1 MKKRIASGATLAA
14 AAAVLITSGAA
25 TSTPAQAKSDYAV
38 KCFGLNACKGHGS
51 CKSTANAC
59 KGKNAC
65 KGQGFSMMGK
75 EKCLAKGGS
84 TAHS

>member
-1 MKKRIASGATLAA
+1 MKIRIVSGATLAA

-25 TSTPAQAKSDYAV
+25 ISTPAQAKSDYAV

-75 EKCLAKGGS
+75 EKCMAKGGS

>member
-1 MKKRIASGATLAA
+1 LKIRIASGATLAA

-25 TSTPAQAKSDYAV
+25 TSIPAQAKSDYEI

-75 EKCLAKGGS
+75 EKCMTKGGS

>member
-14 AAAVLITSGAA
+14 AAAVLITSGPA

-59 KGKNAC
+59 KG
-65 KGQGFSMMGK
+65 QGFSMMGK